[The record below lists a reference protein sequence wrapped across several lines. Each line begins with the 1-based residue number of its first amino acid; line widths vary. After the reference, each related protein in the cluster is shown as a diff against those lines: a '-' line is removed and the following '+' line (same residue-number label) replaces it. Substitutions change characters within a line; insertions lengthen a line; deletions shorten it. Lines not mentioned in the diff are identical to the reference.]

1 MYLSNIYLEEGFPF
15 HGRKQKQ
22 METFLKKSGLTPD
35 SFYSY
40 SVLLTDQNGS
50 ILGCGSRY
58 ENVLKCIAIDDAYQ
72 GEGLLAKI
80 VTQLVKQAS
89 ESGISHLF
97 LFTKPSYQTAFTD
110 MGFYKI
116 IATDTML
123 LLENRKDGITQYLN
137 SEAKPFS
144 AVSSDASLPVS
155 AIVMNANPF
164 TKGHQ
169 YLIETVSKKSS
180 LLHVFVLSED
190 ASEFP
195 SDVRLELVKKGCNH
209 LSNVCVHGSSDY
221 LISHATFPDYFL
233 KERAVINN
241 DTAKL
246 DLEIFAHYY
255 APAFHITVRFVGEE
269 PFSKVTYAYNQ
280 QMKALLPKYGI
291 DVVELPRKQE
301 NNTIISATLVRRL
314 FLENQLE
321 TLKNFVPVSTYEYLI
336 SKEGQQLRET
346 ILSKKEDF

>member
-1 MYLSNIYLEEGFPF
+1 MYLSTIYLEEGFPF

-22 METFLKKSGLTPD
+22 METFLKKIGLTPD

-58 ENVLKCIAIDDAYQ
+58 ENVLKCIAIDNTYQ

-80 VTQLVKQAS
+80 VTQLIKQAT
-89 ESGISHLF
+89 ESGFSHLF
-97 LFTKPSYQTAFTD
+97 LFTKPSYQTVFTD

-123 LLENRKDGITQYLN
+123 LLENRKDGITQYLTEE
-137 SEAKPFS
+137 SRHCS
-144 AVSSDASLPVS
+144 AIPLDSTLPVG
-155 AIVMNANPF
+155 AVVMNANPF

-169 YLIETVSKKSS
+169 YLIETAAAKSS

-195 SDVRLELVKKGCNH
+195 SDVRLKLAKKGCNH

-233 KERAVINN
+233 KERSVINH

-255 APAFHITVRFVGEE
+255 APVFHITARFVGEE
-269 PFSKVTYAYNQ
+269 PFSRVTNAYNQ

-291 DVVELPRKQE
+291 KVFELPRKQ
-301 NNTIISATLVRRL
+301 NDNTIISATLVRKL
-314 FLENQLE
+314 FLKNQLE
-321 TLKNFVPVSTYEYLI
+321 ALKNFVPFSTYEYLI
-336 SKEGQQLRET
+336 SNEGQQLRKN
-346 ILSKKEDF
+346 ILSKEEAL

>member
-1 MYLSNIYLEEGFPF
+1 MYLSNTYLEEGFPF

-22 METFLKKSGLTPD
+22 MEAFLKKSGLTPD

-58 ENVLKCIAIDDAYQ
+58 ENVLKCIAIDETYQ

-80 VTQLVKQAS
+80 VTQLVKQAAQ
-89 ESGISHLF
+89 SGISHLF
-97 LFTKPSYQTAFTD
+97 LFTKPSYQTVFTD

-123 LLENRKDGITQYLN
+123 LLENRKDGIVQYLK
-137 SEAKPFS
+137 SEAEPFS
-144 AVSSDASLPVS
+144 TVSSDVSHPVS

-169 YLIETVSKKSS
+169 YLVEIAAKKSS

-195 SDVRLELVKKGCNH
+195 SDVRLELVKKGCSH
-209 LSNVCVHGSSDY
+209 LPNVSVHGSSDY
-221 LISHATFPDYFL
+221 LISHATFPDYFF
-233 KERAVINN
+233 KEHAVINE

-255 APAFHITVRFVGEE
+255 APAFHITARFVGEE
-269 PFSKVTYAYNQ
+269 PFSKVTNAYNQ
-280 QMKALLPKYGI
+280 QMKTLLPKYGI
-291 DVVELPRKQE
+291 DVFELPRKQ
-301 NNTIISATLVRRL
+301 NDDTIISATLVRRL

-321 TLKNFVPVSTYEYLI
+321 VLKNFVPVSTYEYLV
-336 SKEGQQLRET
+336 SEDGQKLRASLLSQKEGL
-346 ILSKKEDF
+346 